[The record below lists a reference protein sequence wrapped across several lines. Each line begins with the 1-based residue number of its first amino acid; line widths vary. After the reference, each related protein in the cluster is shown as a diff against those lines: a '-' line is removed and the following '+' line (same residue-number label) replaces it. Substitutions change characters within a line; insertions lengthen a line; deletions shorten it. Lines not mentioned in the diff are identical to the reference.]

1 MLLNYSEFYISKN
14 TSHCIAGLL
23 AESCIQLTFY
33 YRLSVQIKKH
43 NMPQNK
49 YIPNHNFKKFK
60 FYSWTSDTE
69 INYLWV
75 NGISDITVLVRFLE

>member
-1 MLLNYSEFYISKN
+1 
-14 TSHCIAGLL
+14 
-23 AESCIQLTFY
+23 
-33 YRLSVQIKKH
+33 
-43 NMPQNK
+43 MPQNK